1 MSPRAFLY
9 LLFTLALSAVFAG
22 IVAYYFAGKRRDRV
36 EAPKYRMLRDDP
48 DPGPAG
54 EPPSGERG

>member
-1 MSPRAFLY
+1 MTSRALVY

-22 IVAYYFAGKRRDRV
+22 IVIYYFGGKRRDRV

-48 DPGPAG
+48 GPAG
-54 EPPSGERG
+54 EPPSDERE